1 MDNLDIRERVKNIDD
16 SFIVLKSENAMG
28 KVFYIPDRLALQ
40 VEKLENDK
48 YITAPELQ
56 KFIKY
61 KYISQFLSINKKYY
75 LKGLYSIDLSNFIER
90 LNIKELANKI
100 IIRKENL
107 QHFID
112 FANWWEEAKEIRKKQ
127 GEYKKALRKYY
138 GNPSDAT
145 KECIAINYDCSEC
158 SHVETCKLLKTEVT
172 KKQFAKAVSMFY
184 GDKDTYGKVD
194 LINQIQYLEKKLEKT
209 RRFKD
214 KICQKNGEL
223 KEKIRELELFK
234 KSIFFTHD
242 EIIVLNYLSQGFQQ
256 NEISKILNLTP
267 ARIHSIKN
275 KILRK
280 LRNIRRTNES

>member
-1 MDNLDIRERVKNIDD
+1 MSIANTVKNIDTD
-16 SFIVLKSENAMG
+16 FTVLKSENACS
-28 KVFYIPDRLALQ
+28 KIYYIPDRLVLQ
-40 VEKLENDK
+40 LEKLEDNK
-48 YITAPELQ
+48 YITAPEIQ

-75 LKGLYSIDLSNFIER
+75 LKGLYPIDLSNYIER

-100 IIRKENL
+100 IIKKENL

-127 GEYKKALRKYY
+127 GEYKKALKKYY
-138 GNPSDAT
+138 GDPSDAT
-145 KECIAINYDCSEC
+145 KECIAVNYNCSEC

-172 KKQFAKAVSMFY
+172 KKQFAKAISMFY
-184 GDKDTYGKVD
+184 GDKETYGKTD

-209 RRFKD
+209 QKFKD
-214 KICQKNGEL
+214 KICKKNGEL
-223 KEKIRELELFK
+223 KKKIRELEIFK

-280 LRNIRRTNES
+280 LRNIRRSNED